1 MTVVRKREY
10 LDELKGIIS
19 FISIDSSNRA
29 IAFKNQ
35 LDSKIENLVHFPYKY
50 RQSIHHQDKE
60 VRDLIFKGYTI
71 IYRIDVSKDQIA
83 IVDIFKWIDK

>member
-29 IAFKNQ
+29 IVFKNQ
-35 LDSKIENLVHFPYKY
+35 LDSKIENLVHFPYKF